1 MKVILLLTLFLIS
14 FYPSLFSYTKALD
27 NEVEAIGL
35 SYKIVSYYS
44 KGKVDNAFEIMHPY
58 ITFDEKSY
66 ESLKNITSAKY
77 PVIEENYGKSI
88 GVRLLS
94 VSCVSDFAIRIVLAN
109 LRELHIIKW
118 EFIFYKNKDGWVLNN
133 ISWNDKITELFDT
146 QNRNEP

>member
-1 MKVILLLTLFLIS
+1 MINRYKTKKIYVGGVAVGGDAPISNS
-14 FYPSLFSYTKALD
+14 FYLGGPSTVRGYKSY
-27 NEVEAIGL
+27 
-35 SYKIVSYYS
+35 
-44 KGKVDNAFEIMHPY
+44 AFGPSD
-58 ITFDEKSY
+58 DEKSY